1 MEVINYKDFKME
13 HFKIINNNIL
23 YNNNELYLS
32 TPTLKIHDII
42 DINNKSYLQ
51 LQFSK
56 KVNSIY
62 FINNILSVEHYLKKY
77 ISNNS
82 LIINSQ
88 IIKDINDNIF
98 IKIKMGTLLNNIF
111 DNKKNPICY
120 NSIRKNHRVK
130 CIIKIN
136 NLYIDS
142 SNFKFGYSLELYQLM
157 IIS

>member
-1 MEVINYKDFKME
+1 MEVINYKDFKTQ

-23 YNNNELYLS
+23 YNDNELYLS
-32 TPTLKIHDII
+32 TPTLKIYDII

-62 FINNILSVEHYLKKY
+62 FINNILAIEHCMEKY
-77 ISNNS
+77 ISSNS
-82 LIINSQ
+82 LVINSQ

-98 IKIKMGTLLNNIF
+98 IKIKIGSSLNNIF
-111 DNKKNPICY
+111 DNKKNPISY
-120 NSIRKNHRVK
+120 NSIKKNHRVK
-130 CIIKIN
+130 CIIKMN
-136 NLYIDS
+136 KLYTDS
-142 SNFKFGYSLELYQLM
+142 SKFKFGYSLDLYQLM